1 MENGEIL
8 VAQMAFS
15 SMWVNSYGADKARLN
30 LQRPGDIQAWV
41 PKTAPG
47 SWLQIDFE
55 LQATIS
61 EVLTQGRG
69 DKPEWVKSYTLSY
82 RSNEDVNFNPYRQK
96 GVVKVV
102 EQILCGIICP
112 SHSDIFTKI
121 RDFTAVT
128 LFIYSV
134 VKITYF
140 LCSYSRIYMFETK
153 RISYREKLLHDFC
166 N

>member
-1 MENGEIL
+1 
-8 VAQMAFS
+8 
-15 SMWVNSYGADKARLN
+15 
-30 LQRPGDIQAWV
+30 
-41 PKTAPG
+41 
-47 SWLQIDFE
+47 
-55 LQATIS
+55 
-61 EVLTQGRG
+61 VLTQGRG

-140 LCSYSRIYMFETK
+140 LYSYSRIYMFETK